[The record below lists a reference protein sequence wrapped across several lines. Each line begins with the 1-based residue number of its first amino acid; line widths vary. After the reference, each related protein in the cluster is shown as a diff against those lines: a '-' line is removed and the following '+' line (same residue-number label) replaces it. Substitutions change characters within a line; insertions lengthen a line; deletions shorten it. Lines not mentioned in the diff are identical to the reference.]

1 MRNLIFFF
9 RKQEGKGSTFAKG
22 TFGGDRTAMCLDNP
36 FHHGKSKSGMTGCA
50 PGGVCP
56 VKPFPDVGQIFFGN
70 ADAVIFYG
78 AGDKSVLPETGDENV
93 SAFSSIINS
102 IGNQIDKHPDIKGFV
117 CGSIQFR
124 LNLCADCNLFFF
136 SQN

>member
-9 RKQEGKGSTFAKG
+9 WKQEGKGSTFAKG

-56 VKPFPDVGQIFFGN
+56 VKPVPDVRQIFCGN
-70 ADAVIFYG
+70 ADAVVFHG
-78 AGDKSVLPETGDENV
+78 SGDKSVLPETGDKNV
-93 SAFSSIINS
+93 SAFVAITDG
-102 IGNQIDKHPDIKGFV
+102 IGNQVDKHPDIKGLID
-117 CGSIQFR
+117 GGI
-124 LNLCADCNLFFF
+124 
-136 SQN
+136 

>member
-1 MRNLIFFF
+1 FLFILLPCLFPSPRPPTLVPFMSLF
-9 RKQEGKGSTFAKG
+9 RS
-22 TFGGDRTAMCLDNP
+22 
-36 FHHGKSKSGMTGCA
+36 
-50 PGGVCP
+50 VCP

-102 IGNQIDKHPDIKGFV
+102 IGNQIDKQDRK
-117 CGSIQFR
+117 STR
-124 LNLCADCNLFFF
+124 LNSSHGSNSYAIFCLKKSKL
-136 SQN
+136 